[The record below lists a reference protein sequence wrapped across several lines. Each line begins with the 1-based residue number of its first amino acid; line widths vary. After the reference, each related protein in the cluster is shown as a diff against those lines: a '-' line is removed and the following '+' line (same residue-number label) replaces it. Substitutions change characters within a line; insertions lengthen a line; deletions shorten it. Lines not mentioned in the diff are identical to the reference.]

1 MQHPRVSQ
9 PPSEGGVV
17 PGAQLF
23 GGRTVAFMTGV
34 SVFTFRRNRL
44 RGTGGATAGAA
55 AAAAL
60 RLAHHGE
67 VRRRRGLGVQHI
79 VVGRWGICFGGCVL
93 RHNLEGRVDT

>member
-23 GGRTVAFMTGV
+23 GGTVAFMTGV

-67 VRRRRGLGVQHI
+67 VRRRWGLGVQHI
-79 VVGRWGICFGGCVL
+79 VVGGRGICFGGRVL